1 MAEHASIFVHIGV
14 QNEHYVRLILD
25 DVFGPE
31 NHQMTA
37 ARIKCN
43 PKNFRRAGYG
53 NIRDSIVQYSK

>member
-31 NHQMTA
+31 NHQTTVA
-37 ARIKCN
+37 
-43 PKNFRRAGYG
+43 
-53 NIRDSIVQYSK
+53 